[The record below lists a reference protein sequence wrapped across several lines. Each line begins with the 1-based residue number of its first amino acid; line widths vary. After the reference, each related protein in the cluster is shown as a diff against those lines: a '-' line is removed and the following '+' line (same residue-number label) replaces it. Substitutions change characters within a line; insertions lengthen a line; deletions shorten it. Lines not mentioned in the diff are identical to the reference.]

1 MKTIRALVPLAL
13 AACSA
18 PPHPSAQPSTEE
30 VARHE
35 RADRCPPRSTPP
47 AGVGRVQTS
56 FVDERGWLR
65 STVARS
71 PGTEPW
77 GACDHEDVLTSIRP
91 AMLPEHRAL
100 RRAQPAARRV
110 LSALVE
116 GDFDAL
122 AREVH
127 PGRGLLLRFSAGD
140 PCLVLSATSVRGC
153 TVDDRLLHCET
164 AIHHGPPA
172 AACQPYLKRLLH
184 LEWFTA
190 SDTLSAACTS
200 ARQYLV
206 RPELLPR
213 SGAGQPLVPLVV
225 RAIPRE
231 VRYPNEGLVMTFIEE
246 DGRLWLHELAP
257 AEISR

>member
-13 AACSA
+13 AACSS
-18 PPHPSAQPSTEE
+18 PSHPSLIRRRKRSLATRAQIGARRGRRPPPTTGGFKPPLSTSE
-30 VARHE
+30 VGCAVRSRRPGH
-35 RADRCPPRSTPP
+35 RAMGRLRPRGCTHVDSTRDAPRAQSPAPCP
-47 AGVGRVQTS
+47 AG
-56 FVDERGWLR
+56 
-65 STVARS
+65 
-71 PGTEPW
+71 
-77 GACDHEDVLTSIRP
+77 GAACSLG
-91 AMLPEHRAL
+91 AGGGGL
-100 RRAQPAARRV
+100 RRAGPGGPPGARPAA
-110 LSALVE
+110 S
-116 GDFDAL
+116 
-122 AREVH
+122 
-127 PGRGLLLRFSAGD
+127 LLGGE
-140 PCLVLSATSVRGC
+140 PCLVLPTTSVRGC
-153 TVDDRLLHCET
+153 AVDDRLLHCET

-200 ARQYLV
+200 AREYLV

-225 RAIPRE
+225 RAIPSE

-246 DGRLWLHELAP
+246 GGRLWLHELAP